1 MKTLNVING
10 MNMLSRILA
19 LSFLVLVSCESD
31 IEEQVAE
38 QNIGEEAEISEELRQ
53 TLEAEQVE
61 FQGPKVTKVLFGTEV
76 QVVSLGNGEYA
87 LADIILSEE
96 NFDSEDE
103 SEQNRGV
110 WDRRVTKWPNKTIL
124 YRYSSNMPQAT
135 KDKVI
140 YAANYIT
147 DNTDLTVRKWK
158 SSDNAGYVWVGYS
171 ESSGCSAQLGYKN
184 QKFPGQRMNLASGCS
199 QGSAIHEFLHVAGI
213 IHEQNHWNRDAY
225 VEVLWS
231 NILDDKEFNYFKVSD
246 ANGWEI
252 SDVLDTN
259 SIMMYG
265 SYFFRTPQAIS
276 NGWRSMR
283 RVDGSTI
290 VPNRSYMTSKDI
302 QIINAVY

>member
-1 MKTLNVING
+1 MKTTKFWNASKVLFSVCPV
-10 MNMLSRILA
+10 LL
-19 LSFLVLVSCESD
+19 FFLVSCESD
-31 IEEQVAE
+31 IQEQTIENEV
-38 QNIGEEAEISEELRQ
+38 EISQELKL
-53 TLEAEQVE
+53 TLEAEQIE
-61 FQGPKVTKVLFGTEV
+61 FQGTKVSKILFGTEV
-76 QVVSLGNGEYA
+76 KVISLGDGNYA
-87 LADIILSEE
+87 LGDMILTEE
-96 NFDSEDE
+96 NFDAKDGSDIGK
-103 SEQNRGV
+103 GV
-110 WDRRVTKWPNKTIL
+110 WDRRVNKWPNRTIL
-124 YRYSSNMPQAT
+124 YRYSNNMPQAT

-147 DNTDLTVRKWK
+147 DNTDLTVRRWN
-158 SSDNAGYVWVGYS
+158 SNDSAGYVWVGYS

-199 QGSAIHEFLHVAGI
+199 RGSAIHEFLHVAGI

-225 VEVLWS
+225 VQVLFS

-265 SYFFRTPQAIS
+265 SYFFRTQQAID

-290 VPNRSYMTSKDI
+290 VPNRSYMTTNDI
-302 QIINAVY
+302 RIINAVY

>member
-1 MKTLNVING
+1 MKTLKILNVFK
-10 MNMLSRILA
+10 ILFA
-19 LSFLVLVSCESD
+19 VLPILLFVLVSCESD
-31 IEEQVAE
+31 IQEQTVE
-38 QNIGEEAEISEELRQ
+38 NEVQISEKLRL
-53 TLEAEQVE
+53 TLEAEQTDH
-61 FQGPKVTKVLFGTEV
+61 QGPMVSKVLFGTEV
-76 QVVSLGNGEYA
+76 KVVSLGHGNYA
-87 LADIILSEE
+87 LGDMILTEE
-96 NFDSEDE
+96 NFDPKDGTDS
-103 SEQNRGV
+103 SKGV
-110 WDRRVTKWPNKTIL
+110 WDRRVNKWPNRTIL
-124 YRYSSNMPQAT
+124 YRYSNNMPQAT

-147 DNTDLTVRKWK
+147 NNTDLTVRRWN
-158 SSDNAGYVWVGYS
+158 SNDSAGYVWVGYS
-171 ESSGCSAQLGYKN
+171 ESSGCSAQLGYQNK
-184 QKFPGQRMNLASGCS
+184 KFPGQRMNLASGCS

-225 VEVLWS
+225 VDVLFG

-265 SYFFRTPQAIS
+265 SYFFRTQQAIN

-290 VPNRSYMTSKDI
+290 IPNRSYMTTNDI
-302 QIINAVY
+302 RIINAVY